1 MNTTITTSAART
13 SESRAERSTVAS
25 VRWLPRP
32 VPLASVQGTL
42 ALDLAPLLDPPRVQV
57 APGLPGS
64 DLINVD
70 PALRQGLEAW
80 VGRYVQAV
88 VEIVAGE
95 RPVNQVTRWCRR
107 EVYADLSRRAE
118 LVARAAGTT
127 APGRRRTGARPLVA
141 GVRVCFL
148 EHHVVEASARVRHG
162 ERSRAL
168 ALRFDQ
174 VRDRWVC
181 SALEFC

>member
-1 MNTTITTSAART
+1 MNHATTTTTAART
-13 SESRAERSTVAS
+13 TDTRGEGAVAS

-64 DLINVD
+64 DLVTVD

-127 APGRRRTGARPLVA
+127 APGRRRAGARPLVA
-141 GVRVCFL
+141 GVRVSFL
-148 EHHVVEASARVRHG
+148 DQHVVEASARVRHG

-168 ALRFDQ
+168 ALRFER